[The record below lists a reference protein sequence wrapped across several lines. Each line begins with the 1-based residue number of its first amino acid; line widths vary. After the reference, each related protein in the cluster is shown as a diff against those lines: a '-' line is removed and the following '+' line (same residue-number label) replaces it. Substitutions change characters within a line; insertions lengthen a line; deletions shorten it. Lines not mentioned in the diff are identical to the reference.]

1 LGLGDIGARASK
13 PVMEGKAVLFKKF
26 AGIDA
31 FDIEINETDPKKL
44 VEICR
49 AISPTFGG
57 INLEDIKAPECFYV
71 EKELKASTN
80 IPVMHDDQHGTAI
93 ITTAGLINALRI
105 NGKKPEDIKI
115 VVSGSGAAG
124 IACAKM
130 YKNVGVKHILML
142 DSKGVIHS
150 KRDNL
155 SPEKKEFAIETEAR
169 TLDDAI
175 NHCKKFDINYEICP
189 IDKLIKTYEKIF
201 LNKKISTHR
210 IGNLSARIRMMV
222 LYDLSEELDAVVVG
236 TSNLSELMLGYG
248 TIFGDLACAFNP
260 IGEIFKTE
268 IFEFAKFLK
277 IDEKI
282 ISKKPSADLFE
293 GQNDEQDLG
302 YDYETLD
309 KVLKKIYD
317 DGLNFKE
324 LCKIFDE
331 SLVKFIISKIEQNSF
346 KRRMPKIANIRKSS
360 ANTIF

>member
-1 LGLGDIGARASK
+1 MD
-13 PVMEGKAVLFKKF
+13 F
-26 AGIDA
+26 
-31 FDIEINETDPKKL
+31 T
-44 VEICR
+44 
-49 AISPTFGG
+49 
-57 INLEDIKAPECFYV
+57 NLEKDLLIFL
-71 EKELKASTN
+71 EKNLKATGRKNFILGVS
-80 IPVMHDDQHGTAI
+80 G
-93 ITTAGLINALRI
+93 GLDSA
-105 NGKKPEDIKI
+105 
-115 VVSGSGAAG
+115 VVSVLCKKVAPTY
-124 IACAKM
+124 AKIM
-130 YKNVGVKHILML
+130 PTNSSNKAN
-142 DSKGVIHS
+142 
-150 KRDNL
+150 
-155 SPEKKEFAIETEAR
+155 
-169 TLDDAI
+169 LDDAV
-175 NHCKKFDINYEICP
+175 NHCKKFDINYEIYS

-201 LNKKISTHR
+201 LNKKISVHR

-324 LCKIFDE
+324 LCKIFDN
-331 SLVKFIISKIEQNSF
+331 SLVKFITSRIEQNSF
-346 KRRMPKIANIRKSS
+346 KRRMPKIANVRKSS

>member
-1 LGLGDIGARASK
+1 MD
-13 PVMEGKAVLFKKF
+13 F
-26 AGIDA
+26 
-31 FDIEINETDPKKL
+31 T
-44 VEICR
+44 
-49 AISPTFGG
+49 
-57 INLEDIKAPECFYV
+57 NLEKDLLIFL
-71 EKELKASTN
+71 EKNLKATGRKNFILGVS
-80 IPVMHDDQHGTAI
+80 G
-93 ITTAGLINALRI
+93 GLDSA
-105 NGKKPEDIKI
+105 
-115 VVSGSGAAG
+115 VVSVLCKKVAPTY
-124 IACAKM
+124 AKIM
-130 YKNVGVKHILML
+130 PTNSSNKAN
-142 DSKGVIHS
+142 
-150 KRDNL
+150 
-155 SPEKKEFAIETEAR
+155 
-169 TLDDAI
+169 LDDAI
-175 NHCKKFDINYEICP
+175 NHCKKFDINYEICS
-189 IDKLIKTYEKIF
+189 IDNLIKTYEKIF

-248 TIFGDLACAFNP
+248 TVFGDLACAFNP

-293 GQNDEQDLG
+293 GQSDEQDLG

-324 LCKIFDE
+324 LCDIFDE
-331 SLVKFIISKIEQNSF
+331 SLAKFITSKIEQNSF